1 MPQIYKVSELT
12 RVVKDV
18 VEAEFPFVWVRG
30 QASNVS
36 RPASGHVYFTLRDE
50 EAALG
55 VVWFKNA
62 QRGGISASGE
72 RYDPLTG
79 EVLSEPAGA
88 GLVDGAEVLCAGRL
102 TVYPPRGTYQ
112 LVAELVQGMG
122 EGRLH
127 LEFEA
132 LKRELAGKGY
142 FDEARKMRFPAHPE
156 RVAVVTAATGAAVR
170 DFIRVGRERGYGCE
184 VRVYPTLVQGDAAP
198 GMIAAALDR
207 ACADGWAEGIALI
220 RGGGSLEDLWAFN
233 TREVADAIFRANIP
247 VMTGVGHEVDTSI
260 ADLVSDVRAATP
272 SHAAQMLWPE
282 RETLIQRVDDLETAA
297 RQAMERLFRAKG
309 AELEGLRR
317 GLSWLSPVQRLSRL
331 RDGFEAAARRLSLA
345 GRIYLR
351 GREDA
356 LSMASRRLDAS
367 FGLERMERTG
377 RGLDD
382 LQRRLEAAL
391 MDLFESRERG
401 LERASIR
408 LGALDPKAPLAR
420 GYSLVTALRSGKFL
434 RRESDVVKGD
444 KLDII
449 LYEGRV
455 RAEVTD
461 E

>member
-36 RPASGHVYFTLRDE
+36 RPASGHIYFTLRDE
-50 EAALG
+50 EASLG

-62 QRGGISASGE
+62 QRGGISAGGD

-79 EVLSEPAGA
+79 EVLSEPVGA
-88 GLVDGAEVLCAGRL
+88 GLADGAEVMCAGRL

-142 FDEARKMRFPAHPE
+142 FDESRKMRFPSHPE
-156 RVAVVTAATGAAVR
+156 KVAVVTATTGAAIR
-170 DFIRVGRERGYGCE
+170 DFIRVGRDRGYGCE

-198 GMIAAALDR
+198 GMIAAALDH
-207 ACADGWAEGIALI
+207 ACSDGWAEAVALI

-233 TREVADAIFRANIP
+233 TREVADAIFRATIP
-247 VMTGVGHEVDTSI
+247 VMSGVGHEVDVSI
-260 ADLVSDVRAATP
+260 ADLVADVRAATP
-272 SHAAQMLWPE
+272 SHAAQILWPE
-282 RETLIQRVDDLETAA
+282 RAVLVQRVDDLETAA
-297 RQAMERLFRAKG
+297 RRAMERIFRAKA

-356 LSMASRRLDAS
+356 LASTSRRLTAS
-367 FGLERMERTG
+367 FGMERVERTG
-377 RGLDD
+377 RGLAE
-382 LQRRLEAAL
+382 LEKRLGAAASAL
-391 MDLFESRERG
+391 VESRERG

-408 LGALDPKAPLAR
+408 LQGLDPKAPLAR
-420 GYSLVTALRSGKFL
+420 GYSLVTALGSGKFL
-434 RRESDVVKGD
+434 RRESDVAKGD